1 MTLERADWAALE
13 EISRTEA
20 ESYAAFLHGHPI
32 QTIRIKERDVAF
44 CLSGK
49 GEPAVLI
56 FAGGW
61 GGPELSYETILA
73 LEDGHRVIVIDTD
86 SISRPSELAEVAD
99 GLMDRL
105 GIDRIA
111 LVGQSLAG
119 ILGQVYF
126 RRRPE
131 RVAGMVLALTPAP
144 HKKNARRWA
153 LALIQ
158 VLPLSLFRVLLARS
172 LKRLSRTTKPI
183 PEDVSERLAFKGTFT
198 ARMFRS
204 YATRRKLTGVLKLA
218 FALSAAGDYTP
229 EELGSWPG
237 KLLVITSPDDPY
249 HRDIA
254 VFSDAF
260 PRTEIVKLPEGYGH
274 IAPQV
279 FREEFFTA
287 IRDFLGS
294 LRAPT

>member
-1 MTLERADWAALE
+1 MTLDQADWAALE
-13 EISRTEA
+13 EISRTET
-20 ESYAAFLHGHPI
+20 ERYAAFLRGHPI
-32 QTIRIKERDVAF
+32 QTIRIKERDVAY
-44 CLSGK
+44 CLSGT

-61 GGPELSYETILA
+61 GGPDLSYETILA
-73 LEDGHRVIVIDTD
+73 LENRHRVIVIDTD

-131 RVAGMVLALTPAP
+131 RVAGMALALTPAP
-144 HKKNARRWA
+144 HERKARKWA

-158 VLPLSLFRVLLARS
+158 IIPLSLFRLLLSRS

-183 PEDVSERLAFKGTFT
+183 PGDVSERLAFKGALAT
-198 ARMFRS
+198 RIFRS
-204 YATRRKLTGVLKLA
+204 YATRRKLLGVLKLA

-237 KLLVITSPDDPY
+237 KLLVITSPDDPS

-254 VFSDAF
+254 VFSDVF

-287 IRDFLGS
+287 IRDFLGTIRS
-294 LRAPT
+294 PD